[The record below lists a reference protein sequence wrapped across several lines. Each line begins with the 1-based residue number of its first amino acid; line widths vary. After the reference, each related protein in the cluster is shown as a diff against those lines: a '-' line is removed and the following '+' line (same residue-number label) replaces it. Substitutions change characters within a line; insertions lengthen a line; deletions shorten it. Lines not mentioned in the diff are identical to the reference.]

1 MAQKANLTL
10 VDDEYEADRL
20 DRGATGKMHTR
31 LEADLVD
38 TLRSSDLV
46 LAAEHQQG
54 LSFKTGH
61 LAANPR

>member
-31 LEADLVD
+31 LGQIWSIFFDHPTWFWPLSINKAYR
-38 TLRSSDLV
+38 LRQ
-46 LAAEHQQG
+46 AI
-54 LSFKTGH
+54 
-61 LAANPR
+61 